1 MSPVKTVLVPVDFS
15 HQSRFAV
22 REAASI
28 ADRFGARLL
37 LLHVVPKSE
46 SGFAQFRG
54 QESLGEREAYAA
66 AELSQVA
73 AQDAPESACE
83 EIVVQGEVGDAVRR
97 LVDERS
103 VDLIVMPTSG
113 EGPFRP
119 FLIGSNAAKVLHDV
133 TCPVLTGAH
142 AEEAPDACFPYYRVG
157 CLLDLREDSER
168 VLQDAFD
175 FARAYRADLTVIHIT
190 PAFHVDDDPGT
201 DFAASVKRSA
211 RRRLHEL
218 MERVNVEAACVVE
231 SGDLTAK
238 SAELVAAKK
247 LDLLVIGRDG
257 PGEPDLRSEAY
268 DLIRSSHCPVLSV

>member
-1 MSPVKTVLVPVDFS
+1 MSPVKTILVPVDFS
-15 HQSRFAV
+15 DRSYFAV

-28 ADRFGARLL
+28 ADRFGAKLL
-37 LLHVVPKSE
+37 LLQVVPKPE

-73 AQDAPESACE
+73 ARDAPESACE
-83 EIVVQGEVGDAVRR
+83 EIVVPGEVGDAVRR
-97 LVDERS
+97 VVEQRA

-133 TCPVLTGAH
+133 SCPVLTGAH
-142 AEEAPDACFPYYRVG
+142 AEDAPDACFPYYRIG
-157 CLLDLREDSER
+157 CLLGLRDGSEQ

-175 FARAYRADLTVIHIT
+175 FARAYRADLTVIHVT
-190 PAFHVDDDPGT
+190 PALPVDEESAT
-201 DFAASVKRSA
+201 DFALSVKRSA

-218 MERVNVEAACVVE
+218 MERVNVEASSIVE
-231 SGDLTAK
+231 SGDLIAK
-238 SAELVAAKK
+238 AAELVAAKK
-247 LDLLVIGRDG
+247 LDLLVIGRGAGQDF
-257 PGEPDLRSEAY
+257 RSDAY

>member
-1 MSPVKTVLVPVDFS
+1 MSPVKTILVPVDFS
-15 HQSRFAV
+15 KQARFAV

-37 LLHVVPKSE
+37 LLHVVPTTE

-73 AQDAPESACE
+73 ARDAPESACE
-83 EIVVQGEVGDAVRR
+83 EIVVQGEVGDAVRS
-97 LVDERS
+97 LVEERK

-119 FLIGSNAAKVLHDV
+119 SLIGSNAAKVLHDV

-157 CLLDLREDSER
+157 CLLDLREASEQ

-175 FARAYRADLTVIHIT
+175 FSRAYRADLTVIHVT
-190 PAFHVDDDPGT
+190 PPFPIDDEHGAE
-201 DFAASVKRSA
+201 FAVAVKRSA
-211 RRRLHEL
+211 RRVLHEL
-218 MERVNVEAACVVE
+218 MERVNVEAASVVE
-231 SGDLTAK
+231 SGDLIAK
-238 SAELVAAKK
+238 AAELVVEKK
-247 LDLLVIGRDG
+247 LDLLVIGRGAGDRF
-257 PGEPDLRSEAY
+257 RSDAY

>member
-1 MSPVKTVLVPVDFS
+1 MSPVKTILAPVDFS
-15 HQSRFAV
+15 DQSRFAV

-37 LLHVVPKSE
+37 LLHVVPDPE

-66 AELSQVA
+66 AELAQVA
-73 AQDAPESACE
+73 ARDAPECASE
-83 EIVVQGEVGDAVRR
+83 EIVVAGEVGDAVRR
-97 LVDERS
+97 IVEERD
-103 VDLIVMPTSG
+103 VDLIVLPTSG

-133 TCPVLTGAH
+133 KCPVLTGAH
-142 AEEAPDACFPYYRVG
+142 AEEAPDACFPYYRIG
-157 CLLDLREDSER
+157 CLLDLREGSDK

-175 FARAYRADLTVIHIT
+175 FARAYRADLTVIHVT
-190 PAFHVDDDPGT
+190 PPFQVDDEPAA
-201 DFAASVKRSA
+201 DFALAVKRSA

-218 MERVNVEAACVVE
+218 MERVNVEAASVIE
-231 SGDLTAK
+231 SGDLIAK
-238 SAELVAAKK
+238 AAELVAGKK
-247 LDLLVIGRDG
+247 LDLLVIGRGAGD
-257 PGEPDLRSEAY
+257 DFRSDAY

>member
-1 MSPVKTVLVPVDFS
+1 MSPVKTILVPVDFS
-15 HQSRFAV
+15 DRSYFAV

-28 ADRFGARLL
+28 ADRFGAKLL
-37 LLHVVPKSE
+37 LLHVVPKPE

-73 AQDAPESACE
+73 ARDAPESACE
-83 EIVVQGEVGDAVRR
+83 EIVVPGEVGDAVRR
-97 LVDERS
+97 VVEQRA

-133 TCPVLTGAH
+133 SCPVLTGAH
-142 AEEAPDACFPYYRVG
+142 AEDAPDACFPYYRIG
-157 CLLDLREDSER
+157 CLLGLRDGSEQ

-175 FARAYRADLTVIHIT
+175 FARAYRDDLTVIHVT
-190 PAFHVDDDPGT
+190 PALPVDEESAT
-201 DFAASVKRSA
+201 DFALSVKRSA

-218 MERVNVEAACVVE
+218 MERVNVEASSIVE
-231 SGDLTAK
+231 SGDLIAK
-238 SAELVAAKK
+238 AAELVAAKK
-247 LDLLVIGRDG
+247 LDLLVIGRGAGQDF
-257 PGEPDLRSEAY
+257 RSDAY

>member
-1 MSPVKTVLVPVDFS
+1 MSPVKTILVPVDS
-15 HQSRFAV
+15 SNQSRFAV

-28 ADRFGARLL
+28 ADRFGAQLL

-73 AQDAPESACE
+73 ARDAPESACE
-83 EIVVQGEVGDAVRR
+83 EIVVPGDVGETIRR
-97 LVDERS
+97 LVEERD

-119 FLIGSNAAKVLHDV
+119 SLIGSNAAKILHDV

-142 AEEAPDACFPYYRVG
+142 AEQAPDACFPYYRVG
-157 CLLDLREDSER
+157 CLLDLREGSEQ

-190 PAFHVDDDPGT
+190 PPFQVDDEPGT
-201 DFAASVKRSA
+201 GFAVSVQRSA

-218 MERVNVEAACVVE
+218 MERVNVEAVCIVE
-231 SGDLTAK
+231 TGDLIAK
-238 SAELVAAKK
+238 AAELVADKK
-247 LDLLVIGRDG
+247 LDLLVIGRGAGD
-257 PGEPDLRSEAY
+257 DFHSDAY

>member
-1 MSPVKTVLVPVDFS
+1 MSPVKTILVPVDFS
-15 HQSRFAV
+15 DQSRFAV

-37 LLHVVPKSE
+37 LLHVVPKPE

-66 AELSQVA
+66 AELAQVA
-73 AQDAPESACE
+73 AQDAPECACE
-83 EIVVQGEVGDAVRR
+83 EIVLPGEVGDAVRR
-97 LVDERS
+97 LVEERK

-113 EGPFRP
+113 KGPFRSS
-119 FLIGSNAAKVLHDV
+119 LIGSNAAKILHDV

-157 CLLDLREDSER
+157 CLLDLREKSEQ

-175 FARAYRADLTVIHIT
+175 FSRAYRADLMVIHIT
-190 PAFHVDDDPGT
+190 PPLPIDDEPGT
-201 DFAASVKRSA
+201 DFAVSVKRSA
-211 RRRLHEL
+211 RRRLQEL
-218 MERVNVEAACVVE
+218 MERVNVEAVSVVE
-231 SGDLTAK
+231 SGDLIAK
-238 SAELVAAKK
+238 AAELVASKK
-247 LDLLVIGRDG
+247 IDLLVIGRHGADRG
-257 PGEPDLRSEAY
+257 DFRSQAY

>member
-1 MSPVKTVLVPVDFS
+1 MSPVKTILVPVDFS
-15 HQSRFAV
+15 DRSYLAV

-28 ADRFGARLL
+28 ADRFGAKLL
-37 LLHVVPKSE
+37 LLHVVPKPE

-73 AQDAPESACE
+73 ARDAPESACE
-83 EIVVQGEVGDAVRR
+83 EIVVPGEVGDAVRR
-97 LVDERS
+97 VVEQRA

-133 TCPVLTGAH
+133 SCPVLTGAH
-142 AEEAPDACFPYYRVG
+142 AEDAPDACFPYYRIG
-157 CLLDLREDSER
+157 CLLGLRDGSEQ

-175 FARAYRADLTVIHIT
+175 FARAYRADLTVIHVT
-190 PAFHVDDDPGT
+190 PALPVDEESAT
-201 DFAASVKRSA
+201 DFALSVKRSA

-218 MERVNVEAACVVE
+218 MERVNVEASSIVE
-231 SGDLTAK
+231 SGDLIAK
-238 SAELVAAKK
+238 AAELVAAKK
-247 LDLLVIGRDG
+247 LDLLVIGRGAGQDF
-257 PGEPDLRSEAY
+257 RSDAY

>member
-1 MSPVKTVLVPVDFS
+1 MSPVKTILVPVDFS
-15 HQSRFAV
+15 NQSRFAV

-54 QESLGEREAYAA
+54 QESLGEQEAYAT

-73 AQDAPESACE
+73 ARDAPESACE

-97 LVDERS
+97 ATEERK

-133 TCPVLTGAH
+133 ACPVLTGAH

-157 CLLDLREDSER
+157 CLLDLRESSEQ
-168 VLQDAFD
+168 VLRDAFD

-190 PAFHVDDDPGT
+190 PAFHIDDEPGA
-201 DFAASVKRSA
+201 DFEISVKRSA

-218 MERVNVEAACVVE
+218 MERVNVEAASVVE
-231 SGDLTAK
+231 SGDLIAK
-238 SAELVAAKK
+238 SAELVTAKK
-247 LDLLVIGRDG
+247 LDLLVIGRRESG
-257 PGEPDLRSEAY
+257 GSDLRSKAY

>member
-1 MSPVKTVLVPVDFS
+1 MSPVKTILVPVDFS
-15 HQSRFAV
+15 DQSRFAV

-46 SGFAQFRG
+46 SDFAQFRG
-54 QESLGEREAYAA
+54 QESLGEREAYAT

-73 AQDAPESACE
+73 ARDAPDSACE
-83 EIVVQGEVGDAVRR
+83 ELVVQGEVGDAVRR
-97 LVDERS
+97 LVEERD

-113 EGPFRP
+113 EGSFRP
-119 FLIGSNAAKVLHDV
+119 YLIGSNTAKVLHDV

-142 AEEAPDACFPYYRVG
+142 AEEAPDACFPYYRIG
-157 CLLDLREDSER
+157 CLLDLREGSEQ
-168 VLQDAFD
+168 VLRDAFD

-190 PAFHVDDDPGT
+190 PPFQLDEEPGT
-201 DFAASVKRSA
+201 DFAVSVKRSA

-218 MERVNVEAACVVE
+218 MERVNVEAASVVE
-231 SGDLTAK
+231 SGDLVAK
-238 SAELVAAKK
+238 AGELVVGKK

-257 PGEPDLRSEAY
+257 AGGPDLRSEAY

>member
-1 MSPVKTVLVPVDFS
+1 MSPVKTILVPVDFS
-15 HQSRFAV
+15 DRSYFAV

-28 ADRFGARLL
+28 ADRFGAKLL
-37 LLHVVPKSE
+37 LLHVVPEPE

-73 AQDAPESACE
+73 ARDAPESACE
-83 EIVVQGEVGDAVRR
+83 EIVVPGEVGDAVRR
-97 LVDERS
+97 VVEQRA

-119 FLIGSNAAKVLHDV
+119 SLIGSNAAKVLHDV
-133 TCPVLTGAH
+133 KCPVLTGAH
-142 AEEAPDACFPYYRVG
+142 AEETPDACFPYYRIG
-157 CLLDLREDSER
+157 CLLDLREGSDK

-190 PAFHVDDDPGT
+190 PSFQVDDEPSA
-201 DFAASVKRSA
+201 DFALAVKRSA
-211 RRRLHEL
+211 RRRLQEV
-218 MERVNVEAACVVE
+218 MQRVNVEAVSVVE
-231 SGDLTAK
+231 SGDLIEKA
-238 SAELVAAKK
+238 AELVVAKK
-247 LDLLVIGRDG
+247 LDLIVIGRGAGGDFH
-257 PGEPDLRSEAY
+257 SYAY

>member
-1 MSPVKTVLVPVDFS
+1 MSPVKTILVPVDFS
-15 HQSRFAV
+15 DRSYFAV

-28 ADRFGARLL
+28 ADRFGAKLL
-37 LLHVVPKSE
+37 LLHVVPEPE

-73 AQDAPESACE
+73 ARDAPESACE
-83 EIVVQGEVGDAVRR
+83 EIVVPGEVGDAVRR
-97 LVDERS
+97 VVEQRA

-133 TCPVLTGAH
+133 SCPVLTGAH
-142 AEEAPDACFPYYRVG
+142 AEDAPDACFPYYRIG
-157 CLLDLREDSER
+157 CLLGLRDGSEQ

-175 FARAYRADLTVIHIT
+175 FARAYRADLTVIHVT
-190 PAFHVDDDPGT
+190 PALPVDEESAT
-201 DFAASVKRSA
+201 DFALSVKRSA

-218 MERVNVEAACVVE
+218 MERVNVEASSIVE
-231 SGDLTAK
+231 SGDLIAK
-238 SAELVAAKK
+238 AAELVAAKK
-247 LDLLVIGRDG
+247 LDLLVIGRHD
-257 PGEPDLRSEAY
+257 PQDFRSDAY

>member
-1 MSPVKTVLVPVDFS
+1 MSPVKTILVPVDFS
-15 HQSRFAV
+15 DRSYFAV

-28 ADRFGARLL
+28 ADRFGAKLL
-37 LLHVVPKSE
+37 LLHVVPKPE

-73 AQDAPESACE
+73 ARDAPESACE
-83 EIVVQGEVGDAVRR
+83 EIVVPGEVGDAVRR
-97 LVDERS
+97 VVEQRA

-133 TCPVLTGAH
+133 SCPVLTGAH
-142 AEEAPDACFPYYRVG
+142 AEDAPDACFPYYRIG
-157 CLLDLREDSER
+157 CLLGLRDGSEQ

-175 FARAYRADLTVIHIT
+175 FARAYRADLTVIHVT
-190 PAFHVDDDPGT
+190 PALPVDEESAT
-201 DFAASVKRSA
+201 DFALSVKRSA

-218 MERVNVEAACVVE
+218 MERVNVEASSIVE
-231 SGDLTAK
+231 SGDLIAK
-238 SAELVAAKK
+238 AAELVAAKK
-247 LDLLVIGRDG
+247 LDLLVIGRGAGQDF
-257 PGEPDLRSEAY
+257 RSDAY

>member
-1 MSPVKTVLVPVDFS
+1 MSPVKTILVPVDFS
-15 HQSRFAV
+15 DRSYFAV

-28 ADRFGARLL
+28 ADRFGAKLL
-37 LLHVVPKSE
+37 LLHVVPEPE

-73 AQDAPESACE
+73 ARDAPESACE
-83 EIVVQGEVGDAVRR
+83 EIVVPGEVGDAVRR
-97 LVDERS
+97 VVEQRA

-133 TCPVLTGAH
+133 SCPVLTGAH
-142 AEEAPDACFPYYRVG
+142 AEDAPDACFPYYRIG
-157 CLLDLREDSER
+157 CLLGLRDGSEQ

-175 FARAYRADLTVIHIT
+175 FARAYRADLTVIHVT
-190 PAFHVDDDPGT
+190 PALPVDEESAT
-201 DFAASVKRSA
+201 DFALSVKRSA

-218 MERVNVEAACVVE
+218 MERVNVEASSIVE
-231 SGDLTAK
+231 SGDLIAK
-238 SAELVAAKK
+238 AAELVAAKK
-247 LDLLVIGRDG
+247 LDLLVIGRGAGQDF
-257 PGEPDLRSEAY
+257 RSDAY

>member
-1 MSPVKTVLVPVDFS
+1 MSPVKTILVPVDFS
-15 HQSRFAV
+15 DRSYFAV

-28 ADRFGARLL
+28 ADRFGAKLL
-37 LLHVVPKSE
+37 LLHVVPEPE

-73 AQDAPESACE
+73 ARDAPESACE
-83 EIVVQGEVGDAVRR
+83 EIVVPGEVGDAVRR
-97 LVDERS
+97 VVEQRA

-133 TCPVLTGAH
+133 SCPVLTGAH
-142 AEEAPDACFPYYRVG
+142 AEDAPDACFPYYRIG
-157 CLLDLREDSER
+157 CLLGLRDGSEQ

-175 FARAYRADLTVIHIT
+175 FARAYRADLTVIHVT
-190 PAFHVDDDPGT
+190 PALPVDEESGT
-201 DFAASVKRSA
+201 DFALSVKRSA

-218 MERVNVEAACVVE
+218 MERVNVEASSIVE
-231 SGDLTAK
+231 SGDLIAK
-238 SAELVAAKK
+238 AAELVVAKK
-247 LDLLVIGRDG
+247 LDLLVIGRGAGQDF
-257 PGEPDLRSEAY
+257 RSDAY

>member
-1 MSPVKTVLVPVDFS
+1 MSPVKTILVPVDFS
-15 HQSRFAV
+15 DRSYFAV

-28 ADRFGARLL
+28 ADRFGAKLL
-37 LLHVVPKSE
+37 LLHVVPKPE

-66 AELSQVA
+66 AELTQVA
-73 AQDAPESACE
+73 ARDAPESACE
-83 EIVVQGEVGDAVRR
+83 EIVVPGEVGDAVRR
-97 LVDERS
+97 VVEQRA

-133 TCPVLTGAH
+133 SCPVLTGAH
-142 AEEAPDACFPYYRVG
+142 AEDAPDACFPYYRIG
-157 CLLDLREDSER
+157 CLLGLRDGSEQ

-175 FARAYRADLTVIHIT
+175 FARAYRADLTVIHVT
-190 PAFHVDDDPGT
+190 PALPVDEESGT
-201 DFAASVKRSA
+201 DFALSVKRSA

-218 MERVNVEAACVVE
+218 MERVNVEASSIVE
-231 SGDLTAK
+231 SGDLIAK
-238 SAELVAAKK
+238 AAELVAAKK
-247 LDLLVIGRDG
+247 LDLLVIGRGAGQDF
-257 PGEPDLRSEAY
+257 RSDAY

>member
-1 MSPVKTVLVPVDFS
+1 MSPVKTILVPVDFS
-15 HQSRFAV
+15 DRSYFAV

-28 ADRFGARLL
+28 ADRFGAKLL
-37 LLHVVPKSE
+37 LLHVVPEPE

-73 AQDAPESACE
+73 ARDAPESACE
-83 EIVVQGEVGDAVRR
+83 EIVVPGEVGDAVRR
-97 LVDERS
+97 VVEQRA

-133 TCPVLTGAH
+133 SCPVLTGAH
-142 AEEAPDACFPYYRVG
+142 AEDAPDACFPYYRIG
-157 CLLDLREDSER
+157 CLLGLRDGSEQ

-175 FARAYRADLTVIHIT
+175 FARAYRADLTVIHVT
-190 PAFHVDDDPGT
+190 PALPVDEESAT
-201 DFAASVKRSA
+201 DFALSVKRSA

-218 MERVNVEAACVVE
+218 MERVNVEASSIVE
-231 SGDLTAK
+231 SGDLIAK
-238 SAELVAAKK
+238 AAELVVAKK
-247 LDLLVIGRDG
+247 LDLLVIGRGAGQDF
-257 PGEPDLRSEAY
+257 RSDAY

>member
-1 MSPVKTVLVPVDFS
+1 MSPVKTILVPVDFS
-15 HQSRFAV
+15 DRSYFAV

-28 ADRFGARLL
+28 ADRFGAKLL
-37 LLHVVPKSE
+37 LLHVVPEPE

-73 AQDAPESACE
+73 ARDAPESACE
-83 EIVVQGEVGDAVRR
+83 EIVVPGEVGDAVRR
-97 LVDERS
+97 VVEQRA

-133 TCPVLTGAH
+133 SCPVLTGAH
-142 AEEAPDACFPYYRVG
+142 AEDAPDACFPYYRIG
-157 CLLDLREDSER
+157 CLLGLRDGSEQ

-175 FARAYRADLTVIHIT
+175 FARAYRADLTVIHVT
-190 PAFHVDDDPGT
+190 PALPVDEESGT
-201 DFAASVKRSA
+201 DFALSVKRSA

-218 MERVNVEAACVVE
+218 MERVNVEASSIVE
-231 SGDLTAK
+231 SGDLIAK
-238 SAELVAAKK
+238 AAELVAAKK
-247 LDLLVIGRDG
+247 LDLLVIGRGAGQDF
-257 PGEPDLRSEAY
+257 RSDAY

>member
-1 MSPVKTVLVPVDFS
+1 MSPVKTILAPVDFS
-15 HQSRFAV
+15 SQSRFAV

-28 ADRFGARLL
+28 ADRFGAKLL
-37 LLHVVPKSE
+37 LLHVVPQPE

-73 AQDAPESACE
+73 TRDAPESACE
-83 EIVVQGEVGDAVRR
+83 EIVVAGEVGETVRR
-97 LVDERS
+97 LVEERE

-142 AEEAPDACFPYYRVG
+142 AEEAPEACFPYYRVG
-157 CLLDLREDSER
+157 CLLGLREGSEK

-175 FARAYRADLTVIHIT
+175 FARAYSADLTVIHIT
-190 PAFHVDDDPGT
+190 PPFPVDEEPRA
-201 DFAASVKRSA
+201 DFGVSVKRSA
-211 RRRLHEL
+211 RRRLHGL
-218 MERVNVEAACVVE
+218 MERVNVEATSVVE
-231 SGDLTAK
+231 SGDLIAK
-238 SAELVAAKK
+238 AAELVVDKK
-247 LDLLVIGRDG
+247 LDLLVIGRGAGDSF
-257 PGEPDLRSEAY
+257 RSDAY

>member
-1 MSPVKTVLVPVDFS
+1 MSPVKTILVPVDFS
-15 HQSRFAV
+15 DRSYFAV

-28 ADRFGARLL
+28 ADRFGAKLL
-37 LLHVVPKSE
+37 LLHVVPKPE

-73 AQDAPESACE
+73 ARDAPESACE
-83 EIVVQGEVGDAVRR
+83 EIVVPGEVGDAVRR
-97 LVDERS
+97 VVEQRA

-133 TCPVLTGAH
+133 SCPVLTGAH
-142 AEEAPDACFPYYRVG
+142 AEDAPDACFPYYRIG
-157 CLLDLREDSER
+157 CLLGLRDGSEQ

-175 FARAYRADLTVIHIT
+175 FARAYRADLTVIHVT
-190 PAFHVDDDPGT
+190 PALPVDEESGT
-201 DFAASVKRSA
+201 DFALSVKRSA

-218 MERVNVEAACVVE
+218 MERVNVEASSIVE
-231 SGDLTAK
+231 SGDLIAK
-238 SAELVAAKK
+238 AAELVVAKK
-247 LDLLVIGRDG
+247 LDLLVIGRGAGQDF
-257 PGEPDLRSEAY
+257 RSDAY

>member
-1 MSPVKTVLVPVDFS
+1 MSPVKTILVPVDFS
-15 HQSRFAV
+15 DRSYFAV

-28 ADRFGARLL
+28 ADRFGAKLL
-37 LLHVVPKSE
+37 LLHVVPKPE

-73 AQDAPESACE
+73 ARDSPESACE
-83 EIVVQGEVGDAVRR
+83 EIVVPGEVGDAVRR
-97 LVDERS
+97 VVEQRA

-133 TCPVLTGAH
+133 SCPVLTGAH
-142 AEEAPDACFPYYRVG
+142 AEDAPDACFPYYRIG
-157 CLLDLREDSER
+157 CLLGLRDGSEQ

-175 FARAYRADLTVIHIT
+175 FARAYRADLTVIHVT
-190 PAFHVDDDPGT
+190 PALPVDEESGT
-201 DFAASVKRSA
+201 DFALSVKRSA

-218 MERVNVEAACVVE
+218 MERVNVEASSIVE
-231 SGDLTAK
+231 SGDLIAK
-238 SAELVAAKK
+238 AAELVAAKK
-247 LDLLVIGRDG
+247 LDLLVIGRGAGQDF
-257 PGEPDLRSEAY
+257 RSDAY